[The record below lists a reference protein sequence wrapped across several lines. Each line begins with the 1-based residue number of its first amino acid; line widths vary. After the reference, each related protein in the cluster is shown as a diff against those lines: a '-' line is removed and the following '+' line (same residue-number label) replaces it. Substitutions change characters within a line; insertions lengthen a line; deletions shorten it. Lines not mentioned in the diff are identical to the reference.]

1 LIGTKFDS
9 LATIS
14 TVSDSPASQGAGL
27 FVCALRHVA
36 LGALRVSRTQHSGEF
51 EADYPARPACRADLA
66 SGLDRPGVVIEILL
80 ADDWLLQ
87 ELIP

>member
-1 LIGTKFDS
+1 MIGTKFES

-66 SGLDRPGVVIEILL
+66 SGWDRPGVVIEILL